1 MRPASCW
8 ILCLA
13 WFASGCDGPLAVSPS
28 APIAGPPPPILMSPH
43 SYRNANFQ
51 TPNVFF
57 PIAVGDVISQRVT
70 PQDPVCDP
78 AWGFHCQ
85 YYRYVASREGLFE
98 IAMVWKGPSVTL
110 HDYPLDID
118 VTDPD
123 NMTWD
128 VTFLARTERRVQLR
142 VEAGRVYWVGIW
154 SAEAPGEPFVLTASL
169 QED

>member
-1 MRPASCW
+1 MRQTSCW

-28 APIAGPPPPILMSPH
+28 APIAAPPPPVLMSPH

-51 TPNVFF
+51 APNVFF
-57 PIAVGDVISQRVT
+57 PLAVGDVINQRVT

-85 YYRYVASREGLFE
+85 WYRYVASRNGLFE
-98 IAMVWKGPSVTL
+98 IAMAWKSQQT
-110 HDYPLDID
+110 YPLDID
-118 VTDPD
+118 VTDAD
-123 NMTWD
+123 IMTWD
-128 VTFLARTERRVQLR
+128 VTFVALNERRVQLR
-142 VEAGRVYWVGIW
+142 VKAGSVYWVGVW

>member
-1 MRPASCW
+1 MRQASCW

-13 WFASGCDGPLAVSPS
+13 WFASGCDGPRAVSPS
-28 APIAGPPPPILMSPH
+28 APIAVSPRPILMIPH

-51 TPNVFF
+51 APNVFF

-70 PQDPVCDP
+70 PQDPICDP
-78 AWGFHCQ
+78 AFGFHCQ

-98 IAMVWKGPSVTL
+98 IAMAWKSL
-110 HDYPLDID
+110 HPDYPLDID

-128 VTFLARTERRVQLR
+128 VTFLAPNERRVQLR
-142 VEAGRVYWVGIW
+142 VKAGSVYWVGIW